1 MTEGLSRLPG
11 KLVCIRKAAIPQSAL
26 SRSHRLRGQA
36 HLSLRDISPHCGE
49 SPFTQGRLL
58 LYKLESAII
67 EEQNFMVNKSYYEK
81 LGGFNVKENCFN
93 VKENCMKKILV
104 TGGTTFVSKYV
115 AEYFVNAGYEV
126 FVLNRNSKPQ
136 VQGVTLIEADRHN
149 LGDILKATAF
159 DAVADI
165 TAYTDKDIIDLVKA
179 LGSFEQYI
187 MISSSAVYP
196 EYGVQPFTEESE
208 RAENKFWGAYGTN
221 KIAAEKALLERV
233 KDAYIVR
240 PPYLYGPMNNV
251 YREAF
256 VFDCA
261 LADRKFYLPKDG
273 SMKLQFFHVKDLCRL
288 MEVIIKDKPE
298 EHILNVGNVETVS
311 IKDWVT
317 KCYKSLGKTPNFV
330 DVYEEIEQKNYFS
343 FYNYEYYLDVSRQRK
358 IYPETISL
366 EDGLKDSAKWYL
378 EHSTEV
384 NKKPY
389 FEYIDENLAED

>member
-1 MTEGLSRLPG
+1 
-11 KLVCIRKAAIPQSAL
+11 
-26 SRSHRLRGQA
+26 
-36 HLSLRDISPHCGE
+36 
-49 SPFTQGRLL
+49 
-58 LYKLESAII
+58 
-67 EEQNFMVNKSYYEK
+67 
-81 LGGFNVKENCFN
+81 
-93 VKENCMKKILV
+93 MKKILV
-104 TGGTTFVSKYV
+104 TGGTMFVSKYV

-179 LGSFEQYI
+179 LGSFKQYI

-196 EYGVQPFTEESE
+196 EYGVQPFTEKSE
-208 RAENKFWGAYGTN
+208 KAENKFWGAYGTN

-298 EHILNVGNVETVS
+298 EHILNVGNVEAVS

-317 KCYKSLGKTPNFV
+317 KCYESLGKTPNFV
-330 DVYEEIEQKNYFS
+330 NVYKEIKQKNYFS
-343 FYNYEYYLDVSRQRK
+343 FYNYEYYLDVSRQMK